1 MNRRNLLKASI
12 AASAAFVA
20 TSRAGGHTVGQ
31 AAKPSLPTDSV
42 TSWRRP

>member
-12 AASAAFVA
+12 ASAAFVA